1 MVLRRLSRLILIAPL
16 ALAALPAGAQHEAW
30 SRIAEPSPGPAEV
43 IGFYSAGCIAGAEQL
58 PPAGEGYQVMRF
70 SRNRHYGHP
79 QLVDFIRR
87 LGRAAAI
94 RGARLLIGDLGQPRG
109 GPMDY
114 GHRSHQTGLDA
125 DIWFT
130 LLDRHQRL
138 SPDTIETLDM
148 RSVVDGSAG
157 QLRPERWRPLFADIL
172 RWAASAPEVDR
183 IFVNPVIKQA
193 LCHDPDK
200 HAWLGKLRPWWGH
213 DAHFHVRLACPDDSL
228 DCRPQSPPPAG
239 SGCDADLANWV
250 EDQKEPRPSAPRPA
264 RPIVLPP
271 ACTPVLGAR

>member
-1 MVLRRLSRLILIAPL
+1 MLRRFSRLIVAAGLTLIA
-16 ALAALPAGAQHEAW
+16 LPVGAQHAAW
-30 SRIAEPSPGPAEV
+30 SRVADTSPAPSEV
-43 IGFYSAGCIAGAEQL
+43 IGFYSAGCIAGARQL
-58 PPAGEGYQVMRF
+58 PPVGEGYQVMRL

-79 QLVDFIRR
+79 ELIAFIQR

-130 LLDRHQRL
+130 LLDRHERL
-138 SPDTIETLDM
+138 SREAIETLDM
-148 RSVVDGSAG
+148 RSIVDGSAG
-157 QLRPERWRPLFADIL
+157 RLRPERWQPLFADIL
-172 RWAASAPEVDR
+172 RWAAGAPEIDR

-193 LCHDPDK
+193 LCRDPDN

-213 DAHFHVRLACPDDSL
+213 DAHFHIRLACPADSP
-228 DCRPQSPPPAG
+228 DCQSQPPPPSG
-239 SGCDADLANWV
+239 SGCDADLDTWV
-250 EDQKEPRPSAPRPA
+250 EDQKKPRPSVSRPA
-264 RPIVLPP
+264 RPVVLPT
-271 ACTPVLGAR
+271 ACTSVLESPG